1 MEGGISKR
9 GIDMKEVYKPKTL
22 DEALYLLDKYSEN
35 SEIIA
40 GGTDIVIDLRNSKIA
55 PDIMIDITSI
65 PDISHIIER
74 DGYIEMGG
82 VTTFIQIAES
92 KILGR
97 ELMGLKKAC
106 SMVGSP
112 QIRNRGTVG
121 GNIINGS
128 PAADSVPPL
137 IALDSE
143 ITLASINGER
153 TVKLEDYYLCKEELS
168 IKNNEILTNIK
179 FKALKNDEVITFSK
193 LGLRKALAIS
203 RISMSIFLSLNE
215 EKRCKDIRIVS
226 GALGKFPMRER
237 EVEKVFVDKNIDE
250 DLVCE
255 GLKVLEEV
263 LDNRLMGRPTLEY
276 KRQAV
281 KGLFMEAVEDGE
293 RYFEEVIL

>member
-1 MEGGISKR
+1 
-9 GIDMKEVYKPKTL
+9 MKKAYKPKTL
-22 DEALYLLDKYSEN
+22 DEVLYLLDKYSEN

-40 GGTDIVIDLRNSKIA
+40 GGTDIVIDLRNNKIVS
-55 PDIMIDITSI
+55 DIMIDITNI
-65 PDISHIIER
+65 PYISHIVKK
-74 DGYIEMGG
+74 DGYIEIGG
-82 VTTFIQIAES
+82 GTTFTQIAES

-97 ELMGLKKAC
+97 KLMGLKKAC

-153 TVKLEDYYLCKEELS
+153 TMKIEDYYLCKEELS

-179 FKALKNDEVITFSK
+179 FKALKNDEAITFSK

-237 EVEKVFVDKNIDE
+237 EVEKVFVDKKIDE

-255 GLKVLEEV
+255 GLKVLEGV
-263 LDNRLMGRPTLEY
+263 LDNRLKGRPTLEY

-281 KGLFMEAVEDGE
+281 KGLFIEAMEDGE

>member
-1 MEGGISKR
+1 
-9 GIDMKEVYKPKTL
+9 MKEVYKPKTL

-153 TVKLEDYYLCKEELS
+153 TMKIEDYYLYKDELG

-179 FKALKNDEVITFSK
+179 FKALKNDEAITFSK

-237 EVEKVFVDKNIDE
+237 EVEKVFVDKKIDE

-255 GLKVLEEV
+255 GLKVLEGV
-263 LDNRLMGRPTLEY
+263 LDNRLKGRPTLEY

-281 KGLFMEAVEDGE
+281 KGLFIEAMEDGE

>member
-153 TVKLEDYYLCKEELS
+153 TMKIEDYYLYKDELG

-179 FKALKNDEVITFSK
+179 FKALKNDEAITFSK

-237 EVEKVFVDKNIDE
+237 EVEKVFVDKKIDE

-255 GLKVLEEV
+255 GLKVLEGV
-263 LDNRLMGRPTLEY
+263 LDNRLKGRPTLEY

-281 KGLFMEAVEDGE
+281 KGLFIEAMEDGE